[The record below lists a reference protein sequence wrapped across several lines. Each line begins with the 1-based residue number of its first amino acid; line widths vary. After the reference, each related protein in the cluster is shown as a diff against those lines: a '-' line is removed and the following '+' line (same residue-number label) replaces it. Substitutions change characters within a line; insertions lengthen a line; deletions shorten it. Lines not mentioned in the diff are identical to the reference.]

1 MEDVWLD
8 AVSQFLKGEEWR
20 VSVKTFVDS
29 MCHTFAGD
37 PRGEFSHTHYTCFLD
52 FGKMVDRCIAQLLA
66 SLGGTDEA
74 FFKACDERLSRRDL
88 GPRDGAL
95 KDLLRQLLT
104 FDDFDAF
111 RGMMAQHALELATG
125 NDSTA
130 YALQGVDQ
138 SQFASNGGATRGQG
152 GGGGGGGGGEWSDRG
167 GQHDEYSRSHDTRA
181 TPQNEVVYRDH
192 NLPQEYQ
199 HHQGTAYDADLEMA
213 MALSKTEEEERERG
227 QQGRGVEPYQQGN
240 GGTSTPQYPYAQQ
253 PQQQQQQQRQQQ
265 QQQQQSY
272 HAQQPSAQQ
281 DSAAA
286 LQREVQQAE
295 WTAQLTIAMSL
306 IENQR

>member
-125 NDSTA
+125 NDTTA

-152 GGGGGGGGGEWSDRG
+152 GGGGGGGDEWSDGYSHDHGG
-167 GQHDEYSRSHDTRA
+167 GQHDAYSRSRDTRA

-192 NLPQEYQ
+192 LPSEYQ

-227 QQGRGVEPYQQGN
+227 QQGRGVEPYQQSN
-240 GGTSTPQYPYAQQ
+240 GGGSTPQYPYAQQ
-253 PQQQQQQQRQQQ
+253 PQSQP
-265 QQQQQSY
+265 Y